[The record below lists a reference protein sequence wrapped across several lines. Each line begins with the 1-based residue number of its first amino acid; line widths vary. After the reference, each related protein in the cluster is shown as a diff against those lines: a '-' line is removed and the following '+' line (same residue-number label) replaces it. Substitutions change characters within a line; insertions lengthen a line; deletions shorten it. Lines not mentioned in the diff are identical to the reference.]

1 MWETRFPV
9 RGTLRYRPLGRAAPA
24 RVVKAPRPR
33 MIHRIPLSGLKPST
47 RYRYAVQDSVGRWHP
62 GTFRTAGPREQPFT
76 FLVYGDCRSNFERHR
91 AVVEGMLTEGAAFAV
106 NTGDFVEDGA
116 KPRLW
121 RYFFRAEQPLMRHL
135 AVYAV
140 LGNHE
145 LKSSWNRGLAAVRK
159 HFVIP
164 RNGPQRGITYRF
176 EHGNSLFVVL
186 DSNLG
191 FRGDSQTAWATEVL
205 REAAANPRIRHI
217 FVFMHHSPY
226 ASGIHGE
233 NRDAHRSGLVRE
245 MSEQGVDVIFA
256 GHDHVYE
263 RGAHQ
268 GLRYVVSGGC
278 GAPLYPRRKIHG
290 YTRWF
295 ESTAH
300 YVRVSVQG
308 EEVEITALRPDGS
321 IIDNLRYAKRL
332 EGGST
337 PPGRREAPRRPRF
350 VVLEDAHPRP
360 MPPPLPPAP
369 EVVLGDPPPS
379 RRWVILLAAG
389 ALVVLGLLAL
399 LAGHRLR

>member
-1 MWETRFPV
+1 
-9 RGTLRYRPLGRAAPA
+9 
-24 RVVKAPRPR
+24 VVADRQR
-33 MIHRIPLSGLKPST
+33 MIHRISLSGLAPGT

-62 GTFRTAGPREQPFT
+62 GTFRTAEPADRPFT

-91 AVVEGMLTEGAAFAV
+91 AVVEAMRTEGAAFAV

-135 AVYAV
+135 AVYPV

-159 HFVIP
+159 HFSIP
-164 RNGPQRGITYRF
+164 QNGPSAGITYQF

-186 DSNLG
+186 DSNAG
-191 FRGDSQTAWATEVL
+191 FTPYPAQTRWATEL
-205 REAAANPRIRHI
+205 LQEAAASRRLRHI

-233 NRDAHRSGLVRE
+233 NRDAHRSGLVRV
-245 MSEQGVDVIFA
+245 MSRTGVDLTFA

-263 RGAHQ
+263 RGAHR

-278 GAPLYPRRKIHG
+278 GAPLYPRRKIHE

-308 EEVEITALRPDGS
+308 DEVELTALRPDGS
-321 IIDNLRYAKRL
+321 IIDNLRYVKHLAPRAAPPDDA
-332 EGGST
+332 T
-337 PPGRREAPRRPRF
+337 PPPRPRF
-350 VVLEDAHPRP
+350 EVLEDAHPTP
-360 MPPPLPPAP
+360 MPPPVPAVPTVRLGGPAP
-369 EVVLGDPPPS
+369 S
-379 RRWVILLAAG
+379 HRWVILLAAA
-389 ALVVLGLLAL
+389 ALVGLGLLAVFV
-399 LAGHRLR
+399 GHRLR